1 MSALNA
7 LIDGIGIALSWPTL
21 LWLVLGVTLG
31 IIIGA
36 IPGLGPNLGMAVVL
50 PLTLPLGGTNG
61 IILLVGIYSGSMYG
75 GSVAAILLNV
85 PGTAAA
91 AATTF
96 DGYPLSR
103 QGKAMLA
110 LSASAFSSATA
121 GFMTIVALILIS
133 PILITVVLLFGSPE
147 YFLIAILG
155 LSMITI
161 VAQGSIVKG
170 LVAGAFGLLIST
182 IGVAQQSPEVRYA
195 FGYVELYDGLDFVAA
210 ILGIFAVAEMLKLAT
225 ERGSI
230 AKQSIDASGTPT
242 EGVRA
247 ALGRRVL
254 LVKSAFIGMFI
265 GSIPG
270 AGAAVS
276 NFVAYSEAIRS
287 SKNPDGFGSGDL
299 DGVIAAESSNNGT
312 VGGSLI
318 PALSFGIPGSG
329 ATAVLLGG
337 LLMHGLNPGPELF
350 TTELSFTY
358 AVFVSLFIGNIIILV
373 VGLSLITR
381 MEYLTRVDT
390 QVLIPIVFVLAVS
403 GAYILRTNWIDV
415 LTVALFGIIGY
426 YMFAHNYS
434 IVAFILGMVLGDIAE
449 ENFLRSLEIADGS
462 FLIFVGSW
470 PSRMLVALTLLVLA
484 GPFLKSALERSDES
498 AG

>member
-1 MSALNA
+1 MSAANA
-7 LIDGIGIALSWPTL
+7 LLDGIVIALSWPTV
-21 LWLVLGVTLG
+21 LWLVVGVTIG
-31 IIIGA
+31 IVIGA

-110 LSASAFSSATA
+110 LSASAFSSASA

-133 PILITVVLLFGSPE
+133 PVLITIVLMFGSPE

-161 VAQGSIVKG
+161 VARGSIIKG
-170 LVAGAFGLLIST
+170 LIAGAFGLLLST
-182 IGVAQQSPEVRYA
+182 IGFAAQSPEVRYA

-210 ILGIFAVAEMLKLAT
+210 ILGIFAVAEMLKLAS

-230 AKQSIDASGTPT
+230 AKRSIDTSGSPL
-242 EGVRA
+242 EGVVA
-247 ALGRRVL
+247 ASKRRTL

-276 NFVAYSEAIRS
+276 NFVAYSEAVRS
-287 SKNPDGFGSGDL
+287 SADPSGFGDGDL
-299 DGVIAAESSNNGT
+299 DGVISAESSNNGT

-358 AVFVSLFIGNIIILV
+358 AVFVSLFVGNVIILV
-373 VGLSLITR
+373 AGLALITR
-381 MEYLTRVDT
+381 MEYITRVDT
-390 QVLIPIVFVLAVS
+390 QILIPIVFVLAVS
-403 GAYILRTNWIDV
+403 GSYMLRANWIDV
-415 LTVALFGIIGY
+415 LTVAVFGVVGY
-426 YMFAHNYS
+426 YMFAHNFS
-434 IVAFILGMVLGDIAE
+434 IVAFILGMVLGGIAE
-449 ENFLRSLEIADGS
+449 ENFLRSLAISDGS
-462 FLIFVGSW
+462 FLIFLDSW
-470 PSRMLVALTLLVLA
+470 PSRILVLA
-484 GPFLKSALERSDES
+484 TILVLSGPFLKAALERSRTS
-498 AG
+498 SS

>member
-1 MSALNA
+1 MSATAA
-7 LIDGIGIALSWPTL
+7 LFEGLSIALSWPTL
-21 LWLVLGVTLG
+21 AWLIVGVLLG
-31 IIIGA
+31 IVIGA
-36 IPGLGPNLGMAVVL
+36 VPGIGPNLGMAVVL

-75 GSVAAILLNV
+75 GSVAAILMNV

-110 LSASAFSSATA
+110 LSASAFSSAMA
-121 GFMTIVALILIS
+121 GFMTVVVLIVIS
-133 PILITVVLLFGSPE
+133 PVLITVVLLFGSPE
-147 YFLIAILG
+147 YFLVAVLG

-161 VAQGSIVKG
+161 VAQGSLVKG
-170 LVAGAFGLLIST
+170 LVAGAFGLLVST
-182 IGVAQQSPEVRYA
+182 IGVAEMSPEVRYA
-195 FGYVELYDGLDFVAA
+195 FGVIELYDGIEFVAA
-210 ILGIFAVAEMLKLAT
+210 ILGIFAVAEMLKLAA

-230 AKQSIDASGTPT
+230 ARSSIDASGSPL

-247 ALGRRVL
+247 SASRWLL
-254 LVKSAFIGMFI
+254 LVKSSFIGMFI

-270 AGAAVS
+270 SGAAVS
-276 NFVAYSEAIRS
+276 NFVAYSEAVRS
-287 SKNPDGFGSGDL
+287 SKNPDGFGNGEL
-299 DGVIAAESSNNGT
+299 GGVIAAESSNNGT

-337 LLMHGLNPGPELF
+337 LLMHGLNPGPDLF

-358 AVFVSLFIGNIIILV
+358 AVFIALFLGNVVILL

-381 MEYLTRVDT
+381 MEYLTRIDT
-390 QVLIPIVFVLAVS
+390 QILIPIVFVLAVS
-403 GAYILRTNWIDV
+403 GAYMLRSNWVDV
-415 LTVALFGIIGY
+415 FTVAVFGVVGY
-426 YMFAHNYS
+426 FMFAHDFS
-434 IVAFILGMVLGDIAE
+434 IVAFILGIVLGSIAE
-449 ENFLRSLEIADGS
+449 ENFLRSLDLSDGS
-462 FLIFVGSW
+462 LLIFLGSW
-470 PSRMLVALTLLVLA
+470 PSRLLVLLTILVLLV
-484 GPFLKSALERSDES
+484 PFLKASRDRSSAS
-498 AG
+498 G

>member
-1 MSALNA
+1 MSTTHAL
-7 LIDGIGIALSWPTL
+7 LEGMSIALSWPTVM
-21 LWLVLGVTLG
+21 WLVVGIVLG
-31 IIIGA
+31 IAIGA
-36 IPGLGPNLGMAVVL
+36 IPGIGPNLGMAVVL

-75 GSVAAILLNV
+75 GSVAAILMNV

-110 LSASAFSSATA
+110 LSASAFSSASA
-121 GFMTIVALILIS
+121 GFMTIVALIVIS
-133 PILITVVLLFGSPE
+133 PVLITIVLMFGSPE
-147 YFLIAILG
+147 YFLVAVLG

-170 LVAGAFGLLIST
+170 LIAGAFGMLVST
-182 IGVAQQSPEVRYA
+182 VGVAEMSPEVRYS
-195 FGYVELYDGLDFVAA
+195 FGYIGLYDGIDFVAA
-210 ILGIFAVAEMLKLAT
+210 ILGIFAVAEMLKLAS

-230 AKQSIDASGTPT
+230 ARGTIDPDGSPL
-242 EGVRA
+242 EGVKA
-247 ALGRRVL
+247 AGSRWWL
-254 LVKSAFIGMFI
+254 LVKSSFIGMFI

-270 AGAAVS
+270 SGAAVS
-276 NFVAYSEAIRS
+276 NFVAYSEAVRS
-287 SKNPDGFGSGDL
+287 STTPENFGQGEL
-299 DGVIAAESSNNGT
+299 DGVVAAESSNNGT

-337 LLMHGLNPGPELF
+337 LLMHGLNPGPDLF

-358 AVFVSLFIGNIIILV
+358 AVFVSLFLGNIVILV

-381 MEYLTRVDT
+381 MEYLTRIDT
-390 QVLIPIVFVLAVS
+390 QILIPIVFVLAIS
-403 GAYILRTNWIDV
+403 GAYMLRSNWVDV
-415 LTVALFGIIGY
+415 LTVAAFGVIGY
-426 YMFAHNYS
+426 YMFAHNFS
-434 IVAFILGMVLGDIAE
+434 IVAFILGIVLGGIAE
-449 ENFLRSLEIADGS
+449 ENFLRSLDLSDGS
-462 FLIFVGSW
+462 PLIFVDSW
-470 PSRMLVALTLLVLA
+470 PARILVVLTILVLVAPVLKA
-484 GPFLKSALERSDES
+484 ALERSRGD
-498 AG
+498 A

>member
-1 MSALNA
+1 MSALSA
-7 LIDGIGIALSWPTL
+7 LFEGIALALSWPTIV
-21 LWLVLGVTLG
+21 WLIVGVLIG
-31 IIIGA
+31 IMIGA

-50 PLTLPLGGTNG
+50 PLTLPLGETSG
-61 IILLVGIYSGSMYG
+61 IILLIGIYSGSMYG
-75 GSVAAILLNV
+75 GSVAAILMNV

-103 QGKAMLA
+103 QGNAMFA
-110 LSASAFSSATA
+110 LSASAFSSASA
-121 GFMTIVALILIS
+121 GFVTVIALILIS
-133 PILITVVLLFGSPE
+133 PILITIVLLFGSPE
-147 YFLIAILG
+147 YFLVAILG

-161 VAQGSIVKG
+161 VAQGSITKG
-170 LVAGAFGLLIST
+170 LIAGAFGLLLST
-182 IGVAQQSPEVRYA
+182 IGIAPMSPEVRFA
-195 FGYVELYDGLDFVAA
+195 FGSIELYDGLDFVAA
-210 ILGIFAVAEMLKLAT
+210 ILGIFAVAEMLKLAN

-230 AKQSIDASGTPT
+230 ARQSIDTAGNPL
-242 EGVRA
+242 EGVQSSASRWM
-247 ALGRRVL
+247 L
-254 LVKSAFIGMFI
+254 LLKSAFIGMFI

-287 SKNPDGFGSGDL
+287 SGNADEFGKGNI

-337 LLMHGLNPGPELF
+337 LLLHGLNPGPDLF

-358 AVFVSLFIGNIIILV
+358 AVFVSLFIGNVIILI

-381 MEYLTRVDT
+381 MEYLTRIDT

-403 GAYILRTNWIDV
+403 GAYILRSNWIDV
-415 LTVALFGIIGY
+415 LTVAAFGVIGY
-426 YMFAHNYS
+426 YMFAHNFS
-434 IVAFILGMVLGDIAE
+434 IVAFILGIVLGGVAE
-449 ENFLRSLEIADGS
+449 ENFLRSLGISDGS
-462 FLIFVGSW
+462 FLIFVQSW
-470 PSRMLVALTLLVLA
+470 SSRLLVLA
-484 GPFLKSALERSDES
+484 TILVLFGPFLKAALQRSSKPTE
-498 AG
+498 